1 MIGKLRGLV
10 DSQADDHVI
19 LDVQGV
25 GYLVH
30 CSGRTLSIL
39 PAKGGE
45 MTLWI
50 ETLVRE
56 DLIQLLGF
64 ADPGEQQW
72 FKLLS
77 TVQGVGARMALA
89 ILSVLPPTELVQ
101 AIAAQDKKLLT
112 RANGVGPKLAQRIV
126 TELKDKAAKMSCAG
140 GLASSA
146 ATGGQAAGAAAGS
159 GGPAA
164 PSGADDAIA
173 ALEAL
178 GYRRTEAFTAV
189 MEAARKLGD
198 ASSTESLVKGGLREL
213 AS

>member
-10 DSQADDHVI
+10 DSQAEGHVI

-30 CSGRTLSIL
+30 CSGRTLSAL
-39 PAKGGE
+39 PGRGEE

-64 ADPGEQQW
+64 ADQGEQDW
-72 FKLLS
+72 FRLLS

-89 ILSVLPPTELVQ
+89 ILSVLPPEELVQ
-101 AIAAQDKKLLT
+101 AIAAQDKKMLT

-126 TELKDKAAKMSCAG
+126 TELKDKAAKMSFGG
-140 GLASSA
+140 GLSASSDGA
-146 ATGGQAAGAAAGS
+146 VSSSGGTAAAG
-159 GGPAA
+159 AA
-164 PSGADDAIA
+164 PSGAEDAIA

-189 MEAARKLGD
+189 MEAARKLEG
-198 ASSTESLVKGGLREL
+198 AANTEDLVKGGLREL